1 MREEEMTRN
10 SHFFILSAFFIVL
23 LVVVGCGSDVDTSG
37 ESDGD
42 TSSEET
48 NESEINGEDESG
60 DTERQGL
67 PPMTKEEIT
76 LSFGSWLNYDM
87 NVHLADKFMEQYPN
101 ITVEIVQ
108 ATGDLGW
115 NDFLMN
121 LASNGELPD
130 VFWYNGNLDV
140 AIQNRWL
147 GDFTEYFEDD
157 PETDRLLDTLVD
169 VGYFD
174 GDRKLAAASAH
185 FPFAIFLEENIFNEQ
200 NIEMPSPD
208 WTYNEM
214 LDLIESMTIPEEGI
228 FGVNMG
234 TNLVTMA
241 PIVNEDAYGEFG
253 WDGERFDMT
262 GQWAESVNQ
271 RAEFIRNGN
280 HAPFGGTDEAQA
292 AFGDSD
298 IWAPL
303 TGRVAIHFDAF
314 WTIEEFTQDAVT
326 ERGINFVPYPVPRG
340 DNAETLNKPAYIDLA
355 AMSPVTEHPR
365 EAYELMKFM
374 GWGRD
379 GWLHRL
385 EAFRSL
391 TYDNGDPV
399 FNHPEGVPLLK
410 DEDLWEELRALLPEG
425 DQYDAYLDRLKYP
438 ISLGGRV
445 LPGFDWF
452 LDEVYFGGEYG
463 NVEEAILEGE
473 VNAFDI
479 AGELTDLLNQYHQN
493 SLDEIF

>member
-1 MREEEMTRN
+1 MIRR
-10 SHFFILSAFFIVL
+10 SCFFILSAFILVL
-23 LVVVGCGSDVDTSG
+23 LLISGCGNEDDVSSN
-37 ESDGD
+37 ENPDGS
-42 TSSEET
+42 TSSEESSK
-48 NESEINGEDESG
+48 NNDNSDE
-60 DTERQGL
+60 TERPGL
-67 PPMTKEEIT
+67 PPMTTEEIT
-76 LSFGSWLNYDM
+76 LSFGSWLNYDL
-87 NVHLADKFMEQYPN
+87 NLHLAEQFMEQHPN

-140 AIQNRWL
+140 AIKNMWL
-147 GDFTEYFEDD
+147 GDFTEYFESD
-157 PETDRLLDTLVD
+157 PETDHLLDTLVD

-185 FPFAIFLEENIFNEQ
+185 FPFTIFLDENLFHEQ
-200 NIEMPSPD
+200 NVEMPSAD

-214 LDLIESMTIPEEGI
+214 LDLIETMTVPESGI

-253 WDGERFDMT
+253 WDGEKFDMT
-262 GQWAESVNQ
+262 GQWADSVNK
-271 RAEFIRNGN
+271 RAEFIRHGN

-292 AFGDSD
+292 AFGDRD

-314 WTIEEFTQDAVT
+314 WTIEQFKHESVT
-326 ERGINFVPYPVPRG
+326 DLGIRWVPYPVPRG

-355 AMSPVTEHPR
+355 SLSPITEHPR

-374 GWGRD
+374 GWGRE
-379 GWLHRL
+379 GWKHRL

-391 TYDNGDPV
+391 TYENGDRV

-425 DQYDAYLDRLKYP
+425 HYYDEYLERIKYP

-463 NVEEAILEGE
+463 NVEEAIIEGE

-479 AGELTDLLNQYHQN
+479 ASELTELLNQYHQA
-493 SLDEIF
+493 SLDDIF